1 MPERKSL
8 TVRVMCRKNGRSVA
22 RPAVTG
28 WRMVCQVRKPPSL
41 LADLP
46 ASPGEFNLAC
56 RERPAAK
63 PAAMEIFHH
72 GIDLLGNFRAVV
84 RLAAPVADVRSGH
97 PGRQ

>member
-1 MPERKSL
+1 MQKKR
-8 TVRVMCRKNGRSVA
+8 RSVA
-22 RPAVTG
+22 HPAGG
-28 WRMVCQVRKPPSL
+28 WGAGSES
-41 LADLP
+41 LP
-46 ASPGEFNLAC
+46 ASPGEFDLAG

-63 PAAMEIFHH
+63 PAAMEILHH